1 MIWTVNTNPSDSPLT
16 TSVTE
21 VSVLE
26 RLGLHRAALTE
37 QDVEAAFAHL
47 ALAFRCD
54 MFTLRQRVQIE
65 ERARDAAE
73 ENIQQE
79 LSECQVILQ
88 VSDAVVE

>member
-1 MIWTVNTNPSDSPLT
+1 MCLTCPLP
-16 TSVTE
+16 
-21 VSVLE
+21 L
-26 RLGLHRAALTE
+26 
-37 QDVEAAFAHL
+37 QAAFAHL

-79 LSECQVILQ
+79 LEECQVILQ